1 MKNAPVN
8 LDLLRVWSQRA
19 KCFLGNANASLIA
32 ERHKVILMKI
42 NPKLGDMEK
51 KGSNENVKCL
61 LVGEGLV
68 KSVEKYVST
77 FTALYKA
84 QSNMRRVFESSVFGK
99 AGSSGQ
105 LVGRGWPMS
114 LYSFLSRGYSIRF

>member
-1 MKNAPVN
+1 MKNAPVK

-19 KCFLGNANASLIA
+19 KCFLGNANASLFA

-42 NPKLGDMEK
+42 NAKLGDMEK
-51 KGSNENVKCL
+51 KGSSEDVKCL

-77 FTALYKA
+77 FTALDKA
-84 QSNMRRVFESSVFGK
+84 QSNMRVFESSVFGK